1 MDRFSKAKD
10 IHSILITVCESA
22 KDANI
27 EELYTKIV
35 WPLYKQYSH
44 AYDALRFALND
55 ETIVTKADILPD
67 IKEKLLA
74 VIRRRLNTQPMRIK
88 ADFELRCHEY
98 EGVEAIKAALIAGE
112 AKSRNKCDV
121 KFEIIGS
128 PVYAGCIT
136 TQDKNLGME
145 VITEALKAVEE
156 VIISKKGTF
165 KLRTEPKIY
174 GDKAQDNL
182 EMLEKAEEEDEDDDE
197 DSEVEGMGDDD
208 GEDDEDN

>member
-1 MDRFSKAKD
+1 
-10 IHSILITVCESA
+10 
-22 KDANI
+22 
-27 EELYTKIV
+27 
-35 WPLYKQYSH
+35 
-44 AYDALRFALND
+44 
-55 ETIVTKADILPD
+55 
-67 IKEKLLA
+67 
-74 VIRRRLNTQPMRIK
+74 MRIK

-98 EGVEAIKAALIAGE
+98 EGIDAIKAALQAGE
-112 AKSRNKCDV
+112 TKSRNKCEV

-156 VIISKKGTF
+156 VIISKKGTY

-182 EMLEKAEEEDEDDDE
+182 EMLEKAEEEDEDE

-208 GEDDEDN
+208 DEDEDQDNWKIFTKINQKIANAINQPIPDTKINVYKLIN